1 MNQFDQFDDSDPFR
15 LSQPLISPTPSPP
28 PSPPLPPLPGNAP
41 DAPAMLSLPPLA
53 TYPSRGAL
61 FEAIQA
67 WARLRGYAFITGK
80 SKKIEDGR
88 NKVYYACD
96 RRTSIKTPIRPN
108 IAANRVRNTQ
118 SRGLGCQFSIVG
130 VESPLGLGWE
140 VRYRPGAQ
148 FNTHNHLPSE
158 SPAAHPSH
166 RHLSIKA
173 QNTAKQLHLAGVQP
187 RNTLTF
193 MRQIAPETPL
203 IPRDL
208 YNYNASFRRDIR
220 QGQSP
225 TEALLQHLEAS
236 GIKHNILKDPANQ
249 RLKGLFIACPESIAY
264 LQSHHDVVLI
274 DNTYSTNRFDM
285 PLMDIIGVDHNSISF
300 FIAFAFLPDQSE
312 GSYRWALA
320 NLKGLFNLLHPLV
333 GISPGAV
340 STDCD
345 QALRNAISSIFPESA
360 TLLCLWH
367 ANKNVQQ
374 HCKGKFTSNDAY
386 ADFFQAWQSIVRS
399 ATIPEYEAQ
408 LLQFSTK
415 YSTTLEH
422 QVCI

>member
-1 MNQFDQFDDSDPFR
+1 MNQFDQFDNSVPFG
-15 LSQPLISPTPSPP
+15 LSEPLISPTPSPP
-28 PSPPLPPLPGNAP
+28 PSPPRLAGNAS

-53 TYPSRGAL
+53 TYPSREAL

-67 WARLRGYAFITGK
+67 WAKLRGYAFSIAR
-80 SKKIEDGR
+80 SKQTESGHS
-88 NKVYYACD
+88 KVYYACD
-96 RRTSIKTPIRPN
+96 RRAQNQSN
-108 IAANRVRNTQ
+108 IAQNNRLRTTQ
-118 SRGLGCQFSIVG
+118 SRGLGCLFSIIG
-130 VESPLGLGWE
+130 AQTPNSSWE
-140 VRYRPGAQ
+140 VRHRPGAQ

-158 SPAAHPSH
+158 SPAAHSSH
-166 RHLSIKA
+166 RHLSIEA
-173 QNTAKQLHLAGVQP
+173 QNTAKQLHLAGIQP
-187 RNTLTF
+187 RNTLTL
-193 MRQIAPETPL
+193 MRQMAPETPL

-208 YNYNASFRRDIR
+208 YNLNASFRRDIR

-225 TEALLQHLEAS
+225 TEALLEHLESS

-249 RLKGLFIACPESIAY
+249 RLKGLFIACPESITY

-320 NLKGLFNLLHPLV
+320 NLKDLFNLLHPLV